1 MKLIIIMSL
10 AVSCAS
16 NLKSYR
22 KVTNYTEI
30 GVKCAQDYYYSL
42 RYNKCIYMP
51 GAIVSRTLTSTY
63 KASPDTVISLS
74 KPIKR
79 KAKVVSKVDCKVIL
93 DNINKR
99 SL

>member
-1 MKLIIIMSL
+1 MKLLIIMFL

-16 NLKSYR
+16 NPKSYR

-42 RYNKCIYMP
+42 RYNGCIYMP
-51 GAIVSRTLTSTY
+51 VAIVGRTLTSTY
-63 KASPDTVISLS
+63 KASPDTVIRLN

-79 KAKVVSKVDCKVIL
+79 KANVISKVDCKGEFYE
-93 DNINKR
+93 
-99 SL
+99 